1 MKRRPLGATVRPWGV
16 DGADAPAVSSGS
28 GPEGPRTQRYVVGL
42 AMFFTATG
50 TISLR
55 ADALPTDLPIAVEN
69 HNTAT
74 TVRWVRGPSGPLPPK
89 AARNTA
95 P

>member
-1 MKRRPLGATVRPWGV
+1 MA
-16 DGADAPAVSSGS
+16 
-28 GPEGPRTQRYVVGL
+28 GPRTQRYGVGL